1 MTQPITTSDGQLLS
15 VKLKQVESYRRRT
28 ALLLVAPLL
37 LFILFTYIFPIGS
50 LLFRSIDNT
59 QLNALLI
66 NTHAEIHEWDGTDL
80 PNEEV
85 FKAFFKDLRIATD
98 NKEQGK
104 IATRLNYEL
113 SGMSSLT
120 KKTAR
125 KAKKFDEDKNFKDQF
140 LNVHKKWG
148 QTVTWNAIQRATV
161 PYHGRKYLTT
171 FDLEQDFDGSIKRKP
186 DGMRINVT
194 LWLRTIF
201 VAVGV
206 TISCLLLAFP
216 IAHLLATLP
225 GKYSNLL
232 MICVLLP
239 FWTSLLVRTSSWM
252 VLLQTQ
258 GVLNDILV
266 FFNIV
271 DDQERLVMMYN
282 MMGTFIAMTQILLP
296 FMVLPL
302 YSVMKTISPS
312 LMRAATSMGS
322 TPFHAF
328 RRIYFPL
335 TYSGISA
342 GSLLVFVLAIGYY
355 ITPALVGG
363 AKGTLISNRIAYHMQ
378 NTLDWSLATAMGGVL
393 LVTVLA
399 VYYVY
404 NRIVGIDNMRLG

>member
-37 LFILFTYIFPIGS
+37 LFIIFTYIFPIAS

-66 NTHAEIHEWDGTDL
+66 NTHSEIQEWDGTDL
-80 PNEEV
+80 PDEAV
-85 FKAFFKDLRIATD
+85 FQAFFKDLRVATD

-113 SGMSSLT
+113 SGLSSLT

-140 LNVHKKWG
+140 LKVNKKWG

-266 FFNIV
+266 FLNIV
-271 DDQERLVMMYN
+271 DDQDRLVMMYN
-282 MMGTFIAMTQILLP
+282 MMGTFIAMTQIL
-296 FMVLPL
+296 
-302 YSVMKTISPS
+302 
-312 LMRAATSMGS
+312 
-322 TPFHAF
+322 
-328 RRIYFPL
+328 
-335 TYSGISA
+335 
-342 GSLLVFVLAIGYY
+342 
-355 ITPALVGG
+355 
-363 AKGTLISNRIAYHMQ
+363 
-378 NTLDWSLATAMGGVL
+378 
-393 LVTVLA
+393 
-399 VYYVY
+399 
-404 NRIVGIDNMRLG
+404 

>member
-1 MTQPITTSDGQLLS
+1 MNNPITTSDGELLS
-15 VKLKQVESYRRRT
+15 VKLKKVESFRRRT

-37 LFILFTYIFPIGS
+37 LFIIFTYIMPIAS
-50 LLFRSIDNT
+50 LMWRSIDNT
-59 QLNALLI
+59 LLNSLLS
-66 NTHAEIHEWDGTDL
+66 NTNEVIHEWNGMDL
-80 PNEEV
+80 PNEDV
-85 FKAFFKDLRIATD
+85 FEAFYKDLRKATEK
-98 NKEQGK
+98 KEQGK
-104 IATRLNYEL
+104 IAIRLNYEL

-125 KAKKFDEDKNFKDQF
+125 KIKKFDDTLSYKDQ
-140 LNVHKKWG
+140 LLSVNEKWS
-148 QTVTWNAIQRATV
+148 QTKTWNAIQRATI

-171 FDLEQDFDGSIKRKP
+171 FDLELDFDGSIKQKP
-186 DGMRINVT
+186 EDLRINVT
-194 LWLRTIF
+194 LWLRTLF
-201 VAVGV
+201 VAFGV
-206 TISCLLLAFP
+206 TLSCLLLAFP

-225 GKYSNLL
+225 AKYSNLL

-266 FFNIV
+266 FLNIV
-271 DDQERLVMMYN
+271 NDEDRLVMMYN
-282 MMGTFIAMTQILLP
+282 MIGTFIAMTQILLP

-302 YSVMKTISPS
+302 YSVMRTISPS

-328 RRIYFPL
+328 RRIYLPL

-363 AKGTLISNRIAYHMQ
+363 AKGTLISNRIAYHMM
-378 NTLDWSLATAMGGVL
+378 NTLDWSLATAMGSVL

-399 VYYVY
+399 VYWVY
-404 NRIVGIDNMRLG
+404 NKIVGIDNMRLG

>member
-148 QTVTWNAIQRATV
+148 QTVTWNAIQRSTV

-186 DGMRINVT
+186 EDMRINVT

>member
-1 MTQPITTSDGQLLS
+1 VTQPITTSDGQLLS

-37 LFILFTYIFPIGS
+37 LFIIFTYIFPRAS

-66 NTHAEIHEWDGTDL
+66 NTHSEIQEWDGTDL
-80 PNEEV
+80 PDEAV
-85 FKAFFKDLRIATD
+85 FQAFFKDLRVATD

-113 SGMSSLT
+113 SGLSSLT

-140 LNVHKKWG
+140 LKVNKKWG

>member
-1 MTQPITTSDGQLLS
+1 MSQPIRTSDGELLS
-15 VKLKQVESYRRRT
+15 VKLKKAETKRRRT

-37 LFILFTYIFPIGS
+37 LFIIFTYIFPIAS
-50 LLFRSIDNT
+50 LLQRSVDNT
-59 QLNALLI
+59 ELNSLLI
-66 NTHAEIHEWDGTDL
+66 NTYEIIHDWDGKDLPDEKVFRAFYTDL
-80 PNEEV
+80 
-85 FKAFFKDLRIATD
+85 KIATD
-98 NKEQGK
+98 NKKQGK

-125 KAKKFDEDKNFKDQF
+125 KAKKFDSENDIKDQ
-140 LNVHKKWG
+140 LLKVHKKWS
-148 QTVTWNAIQRATV
+148 QTTTWNAIKRATI
-161 PYHGRKYLTT
+161 PYHGRKYLTA

-186 DGMRINVT
+186 EDLRINVT
-194 LWLRTIF
+194 LWLRTLF
-201 VAVGV
+201 VAFGV
-206 TISCLLLAFP
+206 TLSCLLLAYP
-216 IAHLLATLP
+216 IAHMLATLP
-225 GKYSNLL
+225 TKYSNLL

-271 DDQERLVMMYN
+271 ADEDRLVMMYN

-302 YSVMKTISPS
+302 YSVMKTIPPS

-322 TPFHAF
+322 TPIHAF

-378 NTLDWSLATAMGGVL
+378 STLDWSLATAMGAVL
-393 LVTVLA
+393 LVTVLT
-399 VYYVY
+399 VYWIY
-404 NRIVGIDNMRLG
+404 NKIVGIDNMRLG

>member
-1 MTQPITTSDGQLLS
+1 VTQPITTSDGQLLS

-148 QTVTWNAIQRATV
+148 QTVTWNAIQRSTV

-186 DGMRINVT
+186 EDMRINVT

-266 FFNIV
+266 FLNIV
-271 DDQERLVMMYN
+271 DDQDRLVMMYN

>member
-1 MTQPITTSDGQLLS
+1 VTQPITTSDGQLLS

-66 NTHAEIHEWDGTDL
+66 NTHAEIHEWDGTGL
-80 PNEEV
+80 PNEVV

-140 LNVHKKWG
+140 LKAHKKWG

-186 DGMRINVT
+186 EDMRINVI

-206 TISCLLLAFP
+206 TIFCLLLAFP

-266 FFNIV
+266 FLNIV

-302 YSVMKTISPS
+302 YSVMKTISPT

>member
-37 LFILFTYIFPIGS
+37 LFIIFTYIFPIAS

-66 NTHAEIHEWDGTDL
+66 NTHSEIQEWDGTDL
-80 PNEEV
+80 PDEAV
-85 FKAFFKDLRIATD
+85 FQAFFKDLRVATD

-113 SGMSSLT
+113 SGLSSLT

-140 LNVHKKWG
+140 LKVNKKWG

-266 FFNIV
+266 F
-271 DDQERLVMMYN
+271 
-282 MMGTFIAMTQILLP
+282 
-296 FMVLPL
+296 
-302 YSVMKTISPS
+302 
-312 LMRAATSMGS
+312 
-322 TPFHAF
+322 
-328 RRIYFPL
+328 
-335 TYSGISA
+335 
-342 GSLLVFVLAIGYY
+342 
-355 ITPALVGG
+355 
-363 AKGTLISNRIAYHMQ
+363 LI
-378 NTLDWSLATAMGGVL
+378 
-393 LVTVLA
+393 
-399 VYYVY
+399 
-404 NRIVGIDNMRLG
+404 

>member
-186 DGMRINVT
+186 EDMRINVT

-266 FFNIV
+266 FLNIV
-271 DDQERLVMMYN
+271 DDQDRLVMMYN

>member
-28 ALLLVAPLL
+28 ALLLVAPLF
-37 LFILFTYIFPIGS
+37 LFIIFTYIFPIGS

-59 QLNALLI
+59 ELNSLLT
-66 NTHAEIHEWDGTDL
+66 NTYEEIQQWDGQGL
-80 PNEEV
+80 PDEKV
-85 FKAFFKDLRIATD
+85 FKAFYTDLRVATEA
-98 NKEQGK
+98 KKQGK

-113 SGMSSLT
+113 SGMSSLI

-125 KAKKFDEDKNFKDQF
+125 KAKKFDETIEIKAQLLK
-140 LNVHKKWG
+140 VHKKWN
-148 QTVTWNAIQRATV
+148 QTTTWNAVQRGTV

-171 FDLEQDFDGSIKRKP
+171 FDFEQDFDGSIIRKP
-186 DGMRINVT
+186 EDRRINVT
-194 LWLRTIF
+194 LWLRTLF

-206 TISCLLLAFP
+206 TISCFILAFP
-216 IAHLLATLP
+216 IAHLLSTLP
-225 GKYSNLL
+225 SRYSNLL

-266 FFNIV
+266 FFNLV
-271 DDQERLVMMYN
+271 NDDDRLVMMYN
-282 MMGTFIAMTQILLP
+282 MTGTFIAMTQILLP

-378 NTLDWSLATAMGGVL
+378 SSLDWSLATAMGAVL
-393 LVTVLA
+393 LATVLI
-399 VYYVY
+399 VYFIY
-404 NRIVGIDNMRLG
+404 NKIVGIDNMRLG